1 MGLFD
6 AFKGQ
11 KEVSLSK
18 EEAVAGLLLLAVAA
32 DGVIEP
38 EEMRTLLGIVIRIKA
53 LGRHNPDNL
62 FRAVAQ
68 QIQKFGMEKVA
79 VAACAKIDA
88 GEKKAIF
95 LHFLDL
101 IISDGSIAPE
111 EEKMANA
118 IQEALGLDD
127 AFVKMAIEILGEKN
141 KL

>member
-11 KEVSLSK
+11 KDVTLSK
-18 EEAVAGLLLLAVAA
+18 EEAVAGILLLAVAA
-32 DGVIEP
+32 DGVVEP

-79 VAACAKIDA
+79 VAACDKIDPA
-88 GEKKAIF
+88 QRKAVF
-95 LHFLDL
+95 LHFLDIL
-101 IISDGSIAPE
+101 LSDGTIAPE
-111 EEKMANA
+111 EEKLAMS
-118 IQEALGLDD
+118 IKEAFGLDD
-127 AFVKMAIEILGEKN
+127 AFVQNALALLAEKN